1 MSSVSFKFLP
11 EMSDSTEIPSPPVK
25 ATGGRTPTEIRH
37 TELHDPLESLEVL
50 QRIAFMIFESSSPEG
65 TPGNRAP
72 SPSTAIGSFWWNS
85 IFPLRSR
92 KMRRFFPATLT
103 VSPFDL
109 AQYRYANDRGKLDQ
123 DVASLKTQKR
133 VRQHR
138 LMGRQRP
145 GKVLV
150 SRADEGGQ
158 ACPRAVAPAAIY
170 RMYQAEAN
178 QIAKQSGVVRRV
190 VTSTMN

>member
-1 MSSVSFKFLP
+1 
-11 EMSDSTEIPSPPVK
+11 
-25 ATGGRTPTEIRH
+25 
-37 TELHDPLESLEVL
+37 
-50 QRIAFMIFESSSPEG
+50 
-65 TPGNRAP
+65 
-72 SPSTAIGSFWWNS
+72 
-85 IFPLRSR
+85 
-92 KMRRFFPATLT
+92 MRRFFPATLT